1 MSDPETIVII
11 GAGVIGLTTALCIQ
25 QYLTPTQSV
34 LLVARDFPSDTSVN
48 YASPWAG
55 AHYRPVPG
63 SSPQALRE
71 AGQAQRTYEFMK
83 RVAADE
89 PGAGVNFTQ
98 GIEHLEA
105 PPAEYLDA
113 QSVRNVYG
121 HLDEFRHLE
130 SSEVPEGV
138 KWGVQYGTY
147 VVNSPVYCAH
157 MLRKFVLKGGNT
169 KQYTLANLKESFSL
183 ALNVQ
188 TVVNCSGL
196 GFEDPKSFII
206 RDLNADIKLSSGCP
220 GQTCLVRNPVSET
233 ITRQNEDGTWSFCIP
248 RPLDGGTV
256 IGGTKEVRNWDPNPS
271 METRARLLTNAAKW
285 FPFTPESGGQFD
297 VIRDI
302 VGRRPA
308 REGGMRIEVEEIGD
322 GNRVV
327 HAYGAGGRGFE
338 LSRGVA
344 EDTAALMLEIGI
356 LREKAAL

>member
-1 MSDPETIVII
+1 MSDPETIVIV
-11 GAGVIGLTTALCIQ
+11 GAGVIGLSTALCIQ
-25 QYLTPTQSV
+25 QSLSPAQSV

-89 PGAGVNFTQ
+89 PGAGVKFIQ
-98 GIEHLEA
+98 GVEHLEA
-105 PPAEYLDA
+105 PPNEYLDA
-113 QSVRNVYG
+113 QSVRNVYE
-121 HLDEFRHLE
+121 HLDGFRRLASDE
-130 SSEVPEGV
+130 MPNGV

-157 MLRKFVLKGGNT
+157 MLRKFVLKGGDT
-169 KQYTLANLKESFSL
+169 RQYTLANIKEAFSL
-183 ALNVQ
+183 ASNVSA
-188 TVVNCSGL
+188 VVNCSGL

-206 RDLNADIKLSSGCP
+206 R

-233 ITRQNEDGTWSFCIP
+233 ITRQNYDGSWSFCIP
-248 RPLDGGTV
+248 RPLDGGTI
-256 IGGTKEVRNWDPNPS
+256 IGGTKEPHNWDPNPS
-271 METRARLLTNAAKW
+271 METRERLLANATEW
-285 FPFTPESGGQFD
+285 FPFQQESGGQFD
-297 VIRDI
+297 VVRDI

-308 REGGMRIEVEEIGD
+308 REGGMRIEIEEL
-322 GNRVV
+322 GNGKRVV

-344 EDTAALMLEIGI
+344 EDTAALMLEKGI